1 MGKILKDEQIRE
13 RRVTVT
19 FTASELYELVVLEA
33 MRIAGA
39 TASKNTLK
47 ISQEEEGSPSYP
59 VDRWR
64 ASVQIVQEIKG

>member
-1 MGKILKDEQIRE
+1 MGKIAKDEHIHQ

-19 FTASELYELVVLEA
+19 FTASELYELIVLEA

-39 TASKNTLK
+39 TTSKNTLR
-47 ISQEEEGSPSYP
+47 IVQETEGSPSYN

-64 ASVQIVQEIKG
+64 ASVDIVQEIPG